1 MSAAMICAGGARM
14 RFSTGAGGPFADL
27 PAPRGARLAGREAV
41 RPVARAG
48 TDAVAG
54 VGTDPVTRAVA
65 DLPAR
70 PVADPGASAVAR
82 IPAPPM
88 GRRPATLATSP
99 SRRLPAPRLALV
111 VAALALAGC
120 AGFPRG
126 AGLEREILAVPADEA
141 GEPVTPAEAGFAV
154 EPVTRD
160 RLAAYAR
167 WPAVGEDGL
176 PWITRTRQPQTRII
190 APGDRLA
197 ITIWDTET
205 NGLLTSPGQRFVALP
220 PTQVSSSGT
229 VFLPYLG
236 EVHVAGMAP
245 GTARERIEE
254 QLLSVTPSAQVQLEM
269 EEGRQNTVSLVGG
282 TAAPGTYPMPDNDY
296 TLLELLADGGGIS
309 PALGNP
315 QLRLQRDGTL
325 YGIAASRLLEDPSL
339 DTTLEGGDRVFAQA
353 DDRSFLS
360 LGAAGSEARHVFPQ
374 ERVTAL
380 DALAIIGGLSDSR
393 ADARA
398 ILILRRYPEAAVRSD
413 GTGPRH
419 ARTVFTLDLTSA
431 DGLFSAGQFLI
442 RPGDLVYV
450 TESPLLGTRDL
461 FSLVGSIFGLA
472 SQVQN

>member
-41 RPVARAG
+41 RPVARAEARAG

-54 VGTDPVTRAVA
+54 VGVDPVT
-65 DLPAR
+65 R

-88 GRRPATLATSP
+88 GRRPAT
-99 SRRLPAPRLALV
+99 RLALV

-325 YGIAASRLLEDPSL
+325 YGISAARLLEDPAL

-413 GTGPRH
+413 GSGPRH